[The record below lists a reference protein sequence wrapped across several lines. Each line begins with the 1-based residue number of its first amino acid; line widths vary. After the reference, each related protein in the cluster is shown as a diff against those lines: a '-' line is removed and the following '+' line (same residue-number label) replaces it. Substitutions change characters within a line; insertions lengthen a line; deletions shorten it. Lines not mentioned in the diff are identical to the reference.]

1 MESRKHGVPKP
12 ESILLRTFAKMSGNY
27 SYDQL
32 PAIHE
37 SQDIAE
43 CVLWKVTYLACTNW
57 PNSVTDHSYDSQKT
71 LRQRHSNSSSISYS
85 PSYERMITDYS
96 SCRSIDTVA
105 STSSSG
111 SNFAKLKNGWNR
123 ITRRTVPQ
131 SFQGSV
137 RRQAAADIE
146 PTRIKRGVWKDQLL
160 IDRSLRGM
168 AALTALFAFGVFI
181 IIAVHIQP
189 FAHRSNKNSS
199 SIGGETRS
207 CKDVTMTNTA
217 LLLLINVA
225 ATMVL
230 GMSNTYQQLIT
241 SLTIGDL
248 KMMLQKY
255 GDSKVGTNSPFNI
268 NKKKDGR
275 RKSWLAWLLLIT
287 TSLPVHFLANSLIGP
302 STILEPPA
310 IIQYDEIQDA
320 RMPSY
325 VPSDFD
331 EDAPAQIIESGAF
344 VCWSAFRT
352 GQAHFPN
359 SLVALTTDDS
369 IYGAGSDNL
378 GNAYSRMVVHYTVD
392 NCTGLVNS
400 TDNIAMVENELKY
413 SAFDYGLNY
422 FQDDCRMAY
431 SVHCSLHD
439 MGPVQCRLNV
449 RMNALFVLFACLTI
463 KAIYMIA
470 VNLLARGKLKTHCL
484 TFGDVLVASSSDPE
498 LRVQG
503 CVFSIC
509 IRFSTLICL

>member
-1 MESRKHGVPKP
+1 
-12 ESILLRTFAKMSGNY
+12 
-27 SYDQL
+27 
-32 PAIHE
+32 
-37 SQDIAE
+37 
-43 CVLWKVTYLACTNW
+43 
-57 PNSVTDHSYDSQKT
+57 
-71 LRQRHSNSSSISYS
+71 
-85 PSYERMITDYS
+85 
-96 SCRSIDTVA
+96 
-105 STSSSG
+105 
-111 SNFAKLKNGWNR
+111 
-123 ITRRTVPQ
+123 
-131 SFQGSV
+131 
-137 RRQAAADIE
+137 
-146 PTRIKRGVWKDQLL
+146 
-160 IDRSLRGM
+160 M

-225 ATMVL
+225 ATTIL
-230 GMSNTYQQLIT
+230 GMSNTYQQLVT

-248 KMMLQKY
+248 KNMLQKY

-310 IIQYDEIQDA
+310 TIQYDKVQNA
-320 RMPSY
+320 GMSSF

-331 EDAPAQIIESGAF
+331 EDAPAQLIESGAF

-352 GQAHFPN
+352 GQAHFPK
-359 SLVALTTDDS
+359 SLVALTADDS
-369 IYGAGSDNL
+369 IYGGSSDNL
-378 GNAYSRMVVHYTVD
+378 GTAYSRMVVHYTVD

-400 TDNIAMVENELKY
+400 TGDIAIVEDELKY
-413 SAFDYGLNY
+413 NTFYSALNY
-422 FQDDCRMAY
+422 FQGNCNLGY

-439 MGPVQCRLNV
+439 MAPAQCRLNV
-449 RMNALFVLFACLTI
+449 RMNAAFVLFACLTI

-470 VNLLARGKLKTHCL
+470 LNLLARGKLKTHCL

-503 CVFSIC
+503 YVFSMC
-509 IRFSTLICL
+509 IRCSTLICL